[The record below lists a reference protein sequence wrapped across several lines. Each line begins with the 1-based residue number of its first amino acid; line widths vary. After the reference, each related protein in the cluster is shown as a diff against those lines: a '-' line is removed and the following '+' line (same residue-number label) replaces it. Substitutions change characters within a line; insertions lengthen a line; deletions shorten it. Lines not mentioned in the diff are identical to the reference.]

1 MQPGADLSQ
10 GLDVINS
17 TNLNY
22 FNVAQ
27 KAEFFC
33 LKGIFLQRLA
43 LIQEDQRSFLNER
56 ATEAFSNAV
65 QVSDLSAKAWAS
77 WGNFNEQHFK
87 ERPRDSALAV
97 QAVSCYLNA
106 AKHARPDR
114 ARRVR
119 ESVFPPCAQVP
130 ARCASADRCAICVGP
145 WVGTAAGA
153 GGVVGWAGRGGPA
166 SGHVAGRP

>member
-43 LIQEDQRSFLNER
+43 LIQEDQRAFLNER

-77 WGNFNEQHFK
+77 WGNFNEQQFK

-119 ESVFPPCAQVP
+119 ASPSHRPFGPRS
-130 ARCASADRCAICVGP
+130 RC
-145 WVGTAAGA
+145 
-153 GGVVGWAGRGGPA
+153 
-166 SGHVAGRP
+166 